1 MISSRSQYIQYVSKL
16 AVMRKLVSDVG
27 RERFGEI
34 VSKFTSENSNPNAK
48 VILTDEF
55 RPQFS
60 GAIRIVKV
68 KSGADDAIGGAL
80 GTVWAVQ
87 VDCRTSQSQIVSGSG
102 VIVAFEEDCTPRDI
116 RKFGEPICYHEQ
128 DRSRDF
134 HAVPSM
140 FGSFCDPM
148 WESCLRYS
156 DEYNRDGVIG
166 DFIKKYGDGLQKPSG
181 GCLTDYRRAEVR
193 EAAFRRAEKRAKRN
207 DKGFAYVVSGSTENR
222 IFRVVTGDIDGDPW
236 GKHAGPAWVIP
247 ISTVEVGDTV
257 VRGIGYVVDGK
268 SASVEF
274 RCGVPA
280 ISESVLEGGKRD
292 VSGSVE
298 YAKVHFVLSHRGG
311 FKRYVD
317 AFDLYEK
324 EKSPL
329 KPKGY
334 PDTKWLWEEEL
345 KKSQPGKLASAPVPQ
360 WLSALHEPV
369 EPLPVIQCA
378 ECGSTRVEIQ
388 VWQDPNTGETSEW
401 VQPDIDEPDY
411 HWCNDCEK
419 NVFLEFSDGE
429 KLPSVEAIAPRGG
442 FDGNGNFPDEY
453 RRRMEAI
460 AEENKRFLDERGR
473 KGMVSIADEATL
485 ADLLCEDMKRENQ

>member
-16 AVMRKLVSDVG
+16 AVMRRFVSDVG

-34 VSKFTSENSNPNAK
+34 VSKFKSENSNPNAK

-68 KSGADDAIGGAL
+68 KSGADDVIGGAL

-102 VIVAFEEDCTPRDI
+102 VIVAFEDDSLLHNRS
-116 RKFGEPICYHEQ
+116 KFGEPICYHEQ

-156 DEYNRDGVIG
+156 DEYYRDGVIG
-166 DFIKKYGDGLQKPSG
+166 DFIKKYGDGLQKAHG
-181 GCLTDYRRAEVR
+181 GCPTDYKRANVR
-193 EAAFRRAEKRAKRN
+193 EAAFRRAERRAKRN
-207 DKGFAYVVSGSTENR
+207 DRGFAYIAFGSAENR

-236 GKHAGPAWVIP
+236 GEYADPAWVIP
-247 ISTVEVGDTV
+247 ISTVKVGGTV
-257 VRGIGYVVDGK
+257 VRGIGYVVDDR
-268 SASVEF
+268 SASTEF
-274 RCGVPA
+274 KFGVPA
-280 ISESVLEGGKRD
+280 ISESVLERGRRD

-334 PDTKWLWEEEL
+334 PDTNWLWEEEI
-345 KKSQPGKLASAPVPQ
+345 KKSQPGESDSAPLP
-360 WLSALHEPV
+360 PV

-388 VWQDPNTGETSEW
+388 VWQDPNTLETSEW
-401 VQPDIDEPDY
+401 VWPDIDEPDH

-419 NVFLEFSDGE
+419 NVFLEWSDGG
-429 KLPSVEAIAPRGG
+429 KLPSVEATAPPRGG
-442 FDGNGNFPDEY
+442 FDENGNFPDEH

-473 KGMVSIADEATL
+473 KGRVSIADEATL
-485 ADLLCEDMKRENQ
+485 ADLLCEDVKREN